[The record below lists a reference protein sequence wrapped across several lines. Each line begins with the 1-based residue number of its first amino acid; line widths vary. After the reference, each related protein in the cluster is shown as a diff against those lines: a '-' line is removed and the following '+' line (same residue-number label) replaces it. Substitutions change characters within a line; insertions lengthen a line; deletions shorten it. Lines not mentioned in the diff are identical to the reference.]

1 MMGFTLL
8 GLVLLGLTHG
18 WRTVIR
24 SRFFLHRFQ
33 LEGYRV
39 HRTRDWW
46 MDRGRR
52 LLIRPEHVMGAI
64 ALGVWSRWG
73 IGVGTLLVLWC
84 ILFASAIDYLK
95 TPIKK
100 PLAWTPRMRRLTVLT
115 GLLTGAVAL
124 GVLWSVNPLMGTDTA
139 ILMRVMCFLLMFEL
153 LVPYT
158 LVVAS
163 GLLTPVE
170 SGVREGFKRQA
181 RARLARREDLTIV
194 GITGSYGKTSTKVAI
209 AELLSQRHEVL
220 ATPGSFNTP
229 MGLCLVINE
238 QLQRSHEVAVLE
250 YGIRYPGDMQELVD
264 LVRPTIAVVSAL
276 GIAHLETMGSES
288 AIDREKGL
296 LVEALPADGHA
307 VLNADDARVLALRSR
322 TQGRVWT
329 VSVTGDA
336 DIRAFDVTYSDRG
349 MSFIVQDETGD
360 TAPFEIALLGA
371 HNVTNVLLAVAVGRV
386 LRTPLR
392 ALARAAR
399 RLRAVPHR
407 LALRQEG
414 PLTIIDDAFNSNPSG
429 AREAI
434 DVLGRVSRGRRI
446 VVTPGMIELGA
457 QQDAENRAWGA
468 YMAGRVD
475 HVYLVG
481 AAQTKPIYEGLLSEG
496 FPVEAIHV
504 VDQFQ
509 DARAAL
515 LDAAQPGDVVLY
527 ENDLPDQFNEG

>member
-1 MMGFTLL
+1 
-8 GLVLLGLTHG
+8 
-18 WRTVIR
+18 
-24 SRFFLHRFQ
+24 
-33 LEGYRV
+33 
-39 HRTRDWW
+39 
-46 MDRGRR
+46 
-52 LLIRPEHVMGAI
+52 
-64 ALGVWSRWG
+64 
-73 IGVGTLLVLWC
+73 
-84 ILFASAIDYLK
+84 
-95 TPIKK
+95 
-100 PLAWTPRMRRLTVLT
+100 
-115 GLLTGAVAL
+115 
-124 GVLWSVNPLMGTDTA
+124 
-139 ILMRVMCFLLMFEL
+139 
-153 LVPYT
+153 
-158 LVVAS
+158 
-163 GLLTPVE
+163 
-170 SGVREGFKRQA
+170 
-181 RARLARREDLTIV
+181 
-194 GITGSYGKTSTKVAI
+194 VAI

-276 GIAHLETMGSES
+276 GIAHLETMGSAS

-329 VSVTGDA
+329 VSATGDA

-349 MSFIVQDETGD
+349 MSFIVQDETGA

-399 RLRAVPHR
+399 RRPARPHP

-414 PLTIIDDAFNSNPSG
+414 PLTIIDDAFNSNPAG

>member
-1 MMGFTLL
+1 MMALTMI
-8 GLVLLGLTHG
+8 GLILLGLTHG
-18 WRTVIR
+18 WRTLIR
-24 SRFFLHRFQ
+24 ARFFLHRFQ

-46 MDRGRR
+46 IGRGRR
-52 LLIRPEHVMGAI
+52 LLIRPEHVLGAI
-64 ALGVWSRWG
+64 ALWVWSRWG
-73 IGVGTLLVLWC
+73 MGMAPLVALWC
-84 ILFASAIDYLK
+84 IVFASGIDYLR
-95 TPIKK
+95 TPVKK
-100 PLAWTPRMRRLTVLT
+100 PLVWTPRMQRLTALT
-115 GLLTGAVAL
+115 GILTSVLATAAAWRFAL
-124 GVLWSVNPLMGTDTA
+124 VPDAYTSVLIG
-139 ILMRVMCFLLMFEL
+139 VMCFLLAFEI

-158 LVVAS
+158 LVLAS
-163 GLLTPVE
+163 GLLMPVE
-170 SGVREGFKRQA
+170 YGIREGYKRQA
-181 RARLARREDLTIV
+181 RAHLASREDLAIV

-209 AELLSQRHEVL
+209 AELLSQRCEVL

-229 MGLCLVINE
+229 MGLCLVINQ

-250 YGIRYPGDMQELVD
+250 YGIRYPGDMQELVH

-276 GIAHLETMGSES
+276 GIAHLETMGSEA
-288 AIDREKGL
+288 AIDHEKGL
-296 LVEALPADGHA
+296 LVEALSATGHA
-307 VLNADDARVLALRSR
+307 VLNADDARVLALQDR
-322 TQGRVWT
+322 TQARVWT
-329 VSVTGDA
+329 VSASGDA
-336 DIRAFDVTYSDRG
+336 HIRALDVTYSDRG
-349 MSFIVQDETGD
+349 MSFIVQDETGA

-386 LRTPLR
+386 LGTPLR

-407 LALRQEG
+407 LALRHEG

-434 DVLGRVSRGRRI
+434 DVLGRVSRARRI

-475 HVYLVG
+475 QVYLVG

-496 FPVEAIHV
+496 FPREAIQV

-515 LDAAQPGDVVLY
+515 LAAAQPGDVVLY